1 MLRFKNRILLLNTT
15 PSNYQRMEKDVTIYD
30 IAKLLQLSP
39 ATVSRALNNHPAINS
54 NTKDI
59 IATKAREMGYRS
71 NLFASNLRRQRT
83 STIGVIVPRLDSAFM
98 STVLA
103 GMEKVANEANYNLI
117 ISQSLESVK
126 KEVANTKTMF
136 DSRVDGLLVSLASDT
151 DNLDHFN
158 TFFRKD
164 IPMILFDRVIQQ
176 KNCTNI
182 VIDNV
187 KAGYEATAHLIEQGC
202 RRIMHITGNIKR
214 NVYADRLKGYRL
226 ALMDHDLPGGDELV
240 RITDLTREDG
250 LAAAA
255 AIRSMQL
262 PPDGLFVAS
271 DFCAVSCMGALM
283 QDGVSIPGDLAVV
296 GFNDDPVA
304 QVIQPALTTI
314 HYPGQE
320 MGEIAAQSLINH
332 LNGLLRINT
341 TNTILLNYELIVR
354 KSSQRLS

>member
-1 MLRFKNRILLLNTT
+1 
-15 PSNYQRMEKDVTIYD
+15 MEKDVTIYD

-39 ATVSRALNNHPAINS
+39 ATVSRALNNHPAISS

-59 IATKAREMGYRS
+59 IANKAKEMGYRS

-83 STIGVIVPRLDSAFM
+83 STIGVIVPRLDSYFM
-98 STVLA
+98 ATVLA

-117 ISQSLESVK
+117 ISQSLESFK
-126 KEVANTKTMF
+126 KEVANAKTMF

-151 DNLDHFN
+151 ENLDHFN
-158 TFFRKD
+158 TFFRKG
-164 IPMILFDRVIQQ
+164 IPMILFDRVVAQ

-187 KAGYEATAHLIEQGC
+187 RAGYDATTHLISQGC
-202 RRIMHITGNIKR
+202 RRIMHVTGNTKR

-226 ALMDHDLPGGDELV
+226 ALTDHSLPTDEELV
-240 RITDLTREDG
+240 RIGNLTRQDG
-250 LAAAA
+250 LDVADS
-255 AIRSMQL
+255 IRKMPV

-271 DFCAVSCMGALM
+271 DFCAVSCLSRLM
-283 QDGVSIPGDLAVV
+283 QQGFSVPDDIAVV
-296 GFNDDPVA
+296 GFNNDPVS
-304 QVIQPALTTI
+304 QVITPNMTTI
-314 HYPGQE
+314 NYPGQE

-332 LNGLLRINT
+332 LNGLLRIST

-354 KSSQRLS
+354 ESSQKR

>member
-1 MLRFKNRILLLNTT
+1 
-15 PSNYQRMEKDVTIYD
+15 MEKDVTIYD
-30 IAKLLQLSP
+30 IAKLLHLSP
-39 ATVSRALNNHPAINS
+39 ATVSRALNDHPAINS

-59 IATKAREMGYRS
+59 IANKAKEMGYRS
-71 NLFASNLRRQRT
+71 NMFASNLRRQRT

-126 KEVANTKTMF
+126 KEIANARTMF

-151 DNLDHFN
+151 ENLDHFN
-158 TFFRKD
+158 TFFRKG
-164 IPMILFDRVIQQ
+164 IPMILFDRVMPQ

-182 VIDNV
+182 IIDNV
-187 KAGYEATAHLIEQGC
+187 KAGYEAASHLIEQGC
-202 RRIMHITGNIKR
+202 RRIMHITGNVKR
-214 NVYADRLKGYRL
+214 NVYADRLKGYKL
-226 ALMDHDLPGGDELV
+226 ALMNHGLSVEEDLIQ
-240 RITDLTREDG
+240 ITNLTRLNGQE
-250 LAAAA
+250 AADTIQKMA
-255 AIRSMQL
+255 S

-271 DFCAVSCMGALM
+271 DFCAVSCMGALRQM
-283 QDGVSIPGDLAVV
+283 GFTIPADIAVV

-304 QVIQPALTTI
+304 QVIQPSLTTI

-354 KSSQRLS
+354 ESSQRHESTPAG

>member
-1 MLRFKNRILLLNTT
+1 
-15 PSNYQRMEKDVTIYD
+15 MEKEVTIYD

-39 ATVSRALNNHPAINS
+39 ATISRALNDHPAINS
-54 NTKDI
+54 HTKDI
-59 IATKAREMGYRS
+59 IASKAKEMGYRS
-71 NLFASNLRRQRT
+71 NMFASNLRRQRT

-126 KEVANTKTMF
+126 KEVANAKTMF

-158 TFFRKD
+158 TFFRKS
-164 IPMILFDRVIQQ
+164 IPMILFDRVMSQ

-187 KAGYEATAHLIEQGC
+187 KAGYDATEHLIEQGC
-202 RRIMHITGNIKR
+202 RRIMHVTGSIKR
-214 NVYADRLKGYRL
+214 NVYADRLKGYKL
-226 ALMDHDLPGGDELV
+226 ALLDYNLPFDDTLL
-240 RITDLTREDG
+240 RITNLGRQDG
-250 LAAAA
+250 LDTAAT
-255 AIRSMQL
+255 IRSMET

-283 QDGVSIPGDLAVV
+283 QQGVSIPNDLAVV

-304 QVIQPALTTI
+304 QVIQPNLTTI

-332 LNGLLRINT
+332 LNGLLRIST

-354 KSSQRLS
+354 KSSLRH

>member
-1 MLRFKNRILLLNTT
+1 
-15 PSNYQRMEKDVTIYD
+15 MEKDVTIYD
-30 IAKLLQLSP
+30 IAKLLHLSP
-39 ATVSRALNNHPAINS
+39 ATVSRALNDHPAINS

-59 IATKAREMGYRS
+59 IANKAKEMGYRS
-71 NLFASNLRRQRT
+71 NMFASNLRRQRT

-126 KEVANTKTMF
+126 KEMANAKTMF

-151 DNLDHFN
+151 ENLDHFG
-158 TFFRKD
+158 TFFRKS
-164 IPMILFDRVIQQ
+164 IPMILFDRVMSQ

-187 KAGYEATAHLIEQGC
+187 KAGCDATSHLIDQGC
-202 RRIMHITGNIKR
+202 QRIMHITGNTKR
-214 NVYADRLKGYRL
+214 NVYADRLKGYKL
-226 ALMDHDLPGGDELV
+226 ALVDRGLSVEDDLIQV
-240 RITDLTREDG
+240 TNLTRQDG
-250 LAAAA
+250 LDVADY
-255 AIRSMQL
+255 IKSMSS

-283 QDGVSIPGDLAVV
+283 QMGFSIPSDIAVV

-304 QVIQPALTTI
+304 QVIQPSLTTI

-320 MGEIAAQSLINH
+320 MGEISAQSLINH

-354 KSSQRLS
+354 KSSLRH

>member
-1 MLRFKNRILLLNTT
+1 
-15 PSNYQRMEKDVTIYD
+15 MEKDVTIYD

-39 ATVSRALNNHPAINS
+39 ATVSRALNDHPAINS
-54 NTKDI
+54 NTKVI
-59 IATKAREMGYRS
+59 IASKAKEMGYRS
-71 NLFASNLRRQRT
+71 NMFASNLRRQRT

-117 ISQSLESVK
+117 ISQSLESFK

-151 DNLDHFN
+151 ENLDHFT
-158 TFFRKD
+158 TFFRKG
-164 IPMILFDRVIQQ
+164 IPMILFDRVIEQ

-187 KAGYEATAHLIEQGC
+187 KAGYEATAHLIDQGC
-202 RRIMHITGNIKR
+202 RRIMHITGSIKR
-214 NVYADRLKGYRL
+214 NVYADRLRGYRL
-226 ALMDHDLPGGDELV
+226 ALMDHGLEGADELV
-240 RITDLTREDG
+240 KITNLTREDG
-250 LAAAA
+250 LQAAAD
-255 AIRSMQL
+255 IQQMNS

-271 DFCAVSCMGALM
+271 DFCAVSCMGALR
-283 QDGVSIPGDLAVV
+283 QAGVSIPDDMAVV

-304 QVIQPALTTI
+304 QVIQPSLTTI

-341 TNTILLNYELIVR
+341 TNTILLNHELIVR
-354 KSSQRLS
+354 ESSRQHL

>member
-1 MLRFKNRILLLNTT
+1 
-15 PSNYQRMEKDVTIYD
+15 MEKDVTIYD

-39 ATVSRALNNHPAINS
+39 ATVSRALNDHPAINS
-54 NTKDI
+54 NTKVI
-59 IATKAREMGYRS
+59 IASKAKEMGYRS
-71 NLFASNLRRQRT
+71 NMFASNLRRQRT

-117 ISQSLESVK
+117 ISQSLESFK

-151 DNLDHFN
+151 ENLDHFN
-158 TFFRKD
+158 TFFRKG
-164 IPMILFDRVIQQ
+164 IPMILFDRVIEQ

-187 KAGYEATAHLIEQGC
+187 KAGYEATAHLIDQGC
-202 RRIMHITGNIKR
+202 RRIMHITGSIKR

-226 ALMDHDLPGGDELV
+226 ALMDHGLEGADELV
-240 RITDLTREDG
+240 KITNLTREDG
-250 LAAAA
+250 VQAAAD
-255 AIRSMQL
+255 IQQMNS

-283 QDGVSIPGDLAVV
+283 QAGVSIPDDMAVV

-304 QVIQPALTTI
+304 QVIQPSLTTI

-354 KSSQRLS
+354 KSSQRHL

>member
-1 MLRFKNRILLLNTT
+1 
-15 PSNYQRMEKDVTIYD
+15 MEKEVTIYD

-39 ATVSRALNNHPAINS
+39 ATISRALNDHPAINS

-59 IATKAREMGYRS
+59 IASKAQEMGYRS
-71 NLFASNLRRQRT
+71 NRFASNLRRQRT

-103 GMEKVANEANYNLI
+103 GMETVANEANYNLI
-117 ISQSLESVK
+117 ISQSLESVR
-126 KEVANTKTMF
+126 KEMANAKTMF

-151 DNLDHFN
+151 DTLDHFN
-158 TFFRKD
+158 TFFQKS
-164 IPMILFDRVIQQ
+164 IPMILFDRVMPQ
-176 KNCTNI
+176 KNCTSI

-187 KAGYEATAHLIEQGC
+187 RAGYDATAHLIEQGC
-202 RRIMHITGNIKR
+202 RRIMHMTGNIKR
-214 NVYADRLKGYRL
+214 NVYADRLTGYKR
-226 ALMDHDLPGGDELV
+226 ALLDHNLPFDDSLL
-240 RITDLTREDG
+240 RITNLTRQDG
-250 LAAAA
+250 FDAAD
-255 AIRSMQL
+255 AIRHMDN
-262 PPDGLFVAS
+262 PPDGLFVSS

-283 QDGVSIPGDLAVV
+283 QQGVSIPDDLAVV

-304 QVIQPALTTI
+304 QVIQPGLTTI

-320 MGEIAAQSLINH
+320 MGEIAARSLINH

-354 KSSQRLS
+354 NSSRRH

>member
-1 MLRFKNRILLLNTT
+1 
-15 PSNYQRMEKDVTIYD
+15 MEKEVTIYD

-39 ATVSRALNNHPAINS
+39 ATVSRALNDHPAINS

-59 IATKAREMGYRS
+59 IASKAQEMGYRS
-71 NLFASNLRRQRT
+71 NRFASNLRRQRT

-103 GMEKVANEANYNLI
+103 GMEKVANEASYNLI
-117 ISQSLESVK
+117 ISQSLESVR
-126 KEVANTKTMF
+126 KEMANAKTMF

-151 DNLDHFN
+151 DTLDHFD
-158 TFFRKD
+158 TFFRKG
-164 IPMILFDRVIQQ
+164 IPMILFDRVMPQQ
-176 KNCTNI
+176 NCTSI

-187 KAGYEATAHLIEQGC
+187 KAGYDATAHLIGQGC
-202 RRIMHITGNIKR
+202 QRIMHVAGSIR
-214 NVYADRLKGYRL
+214 RSVYADRLKGYKL
-226 ALMDHDLPGGDELV
+226 ALLDHNLPVDDSLL
-240 RITDLTREDG
+240 RITNLTRQDG
-250 LAAAA
+250 LDAAA
-255 AIRSMQL
+255 AIRRMDT

-283 QDGVSIPGDLAVV
+283 QEGVSIPGDLAVV

-304 QVIQPALTTI
+304 QVIQPSLTTI

-320 MGEIAAQSLINH
+320 MGEIAVQSLINH
-332 LNGLLRINT
+332 LNGRLRIST

-354 KSSQRLS
+354 NSSRRTES